1 VKPARAA
8 REVDDADD
16 LPSLLIPPERPQP
29 QGEATARLDH
39 VGERL
44 VRSYLWATAAAFALF
59 AAVLAVSPGTSIGPT
74 WPVSAL
80 CAAVA
85 VASGLAAL
93 LCRRWPRPMGVA
105 GGLFALLG
113 IGGAAVG
120 LGWGPAAPAIGF
132 AALHAA
138 LAMALTTLR
147 GGLLVTG
154 VALATVALL
163 ATGQHLGWYPAT
175 GSATGLPL
183 VVLVQ
188 SLLILSAAAG
198 GWLAARLVVGATR
211 ATDEREQRF
220 RGLLRISADAYW
232 ELDAALRLTAVTTER
247 SGRPARS
254 ADAAIG
260 SIPWELPT
268 FVCDPDVL
276 DGLQADLGARQ
287 SFRDLP
293 IAWRTRDGLQH
304 FLVSGEPRFGR
315 GGVFQGYW
323 GVARD
328 VTATLEAQ
336 HALLRTEARYHDLFV
351 SIPNALVLH
360 RDGRIVDA
368 NPAAVT
374 LFGYHDLQ
382 EMVGELLLD
391 SYEPGESCELAR
403 ERSRQLQSLPPGESL
418 PVAEFRLEA
427 PGGRI
432 IRVRATGVAVETDRG
447 PAVLSIYVND
457 TERQAAEDAVRRSEA
472 LLSHL
477 VASSPDVITLT
488 EMDTGRYAMVNR
500 SFERL
505 TGWPADDVIG
515 RTALDIGIW
524 HAAEDRQRFV
534 QQVRSDGRVQDMVV
548 RFQRRDGSTVP
559 MLISGARF
567 RVDRSEYLVI
577 NARDMTEIER
587 QRLEIEAILENASLG
602 IALTR
607 DQVFQMVNPAFEAM
621 LGWPGGSIIG
631 QPGTVVWPS
640 RAAYAEIGA
649 TIGPRLAN
657 GEQVEIECD
666 IRRRDGSTFLCRMLA
681 RAVDPSHPSRG
692 GTIWVVEDI
701 TERRRLDEALARA
714 RDAAEAA
721 SRAKSAFLANTS
733 HELRTPLNGLLGLA
747 QLARTPGLDEVRRG
761 TYLDQIVDSARS
773 LADIVSDILD
783 LSKIEAGRLTVESTP
798 FDLEALLGS
807 LERGYAAL
815 AAGRGLRLKLQA
827 EPGLGRVQGDA
838 LRVRQIL
845 TNYLGNALKFTER
858 GDVQLRAR
866 RVGSDRVRFEVL
878 DTGPGIDAAAQ
889 ARLFKPFTQADQS
902 TTRRYGGTGL
912 GLSICRELASLMGG
926 EVGVLSRPGDGSCF
940 WAELP
945 LPAAP
950 EDVDAPLPQL
960 DPTATHGAHVLMVDD
975 NEVNMMVAVAQ
986 LEQAGVRVGQAVDGR
1001 QALDAV
1007 AAAEAEGDPYDLVL
1021 MDLQMPVLSGYEV
1034 TTELRRRYTVE
1045 QLPIVAHT
1053 AAALV
1058 SVREQALAA
1067 GMNDFLPKPTPV
1079 ELLRTAVARWA
1090 RRRSQPAGH

>member
-1 VKPARAA
+1 VKPARTA

-16 LPSLLIPPERPQP
+16 LPSLLIPPELPSSH
-29 QGEATARLDH
+29 GESTTRLNE
-39 VGERL
+39 VGRRL
-44 VRSYLWATAAAFALF
+44 VRIYLWATSAAFALF
-59 AAVLAVSPGTSIGPT
+59 AGILAMAPPIPAASAPAVP
-74 WPVSAL
+74 AL
-80 CAAVA
+80 CAGVA
-85 VASGLAAL
+85 VASALAAVLAQRWSPQMGL
-93 LCRRWPRPMGVA
+93 L
-105 GGLFALLG
+105 GGLLALLG

-138 LAMALTTLR
+138 LAMALTTPV

-154 VALATVALL
+154 GALLMVALL
-163 ATGQHLGWYPAT
+163 AIGQHLGWYAAT

-188 SLLILSAAAG
+188 SLLILSAATG
-198 GWLAARLVVGATR
+198 GWLAARLIVRATR
-211 ATDEREQRF
+211 ATDERERRF

-232 ELDAALRLTAVTTER
+232 ELDAVLRLTAVTTER
-247 SGRPARS
+247 SARTARS
-254 ADAAIG
+254 GEAAIG
-260 SIPWELPT
+260 SIPWELPA
-268 FVCDPDVL
+268 FACDPEVL

-287 SFRDLP
+287 SFRDVP
-293 IAWRTRDGLQH
+293 IAWRTRDGVRH
-304 FLVSGEPRFGR
+304 FLVSGEPRFAQ
-315 GGVFQGYW
+315 GGVFTGYW

-328 VTATLEAQ
+328 VTETLDAR
-336 HALLRTEARYHDLFV
+336 HALLRTEARYHDLFA
-351 SIPNALVLH
+351 SIPSALVLH
-360 RDGRIVDA
+360 RDGRIIDA
-368 NPAAVT
+368 NPAAVA
-374 LFGYHDLQ
+374 LFGYRDLQ
-382 EMVGELLLD
+382 DMLGELLLD

-403 ERSRQLQSLPPGESL
+403 ERARQLQSLPPGESL

-488 EMDTGRYAMVNR
+488 EMQSGRFAMVNR

-505 TGWPADDVIG
+505 TGWSADEVIG
-515 RTALDIGIW
+515 RTAIDIGVW
-524 HAAEDRQRFV
+524 HDVEDRQRFV
-534 QQVRSDGRVQDMVV
+534 SQVRSAGRVQDMPV

-567 RVDRSEYLVI
+567 LIDRSEYLVI
-577 NARDMTEIER
+577 NARDMTEVER
-587 QRLEIEAILENASLG
+587 QRLETEAILENASLG

-607 DQVFQMVNPAFEAM
+607 DQAFQMVNPAFEAM
-621 LGWPGGSIIG
+621 LGWPDGSIVG
-631 QPGTVVWPS
+631 QPGSVVWPS
-640 RAAYAEIGA
+640 EAAYREIGA
-649 TIGPRLAN
+649 TIGPRLAR
-657 GEQVEIECD
+657 GEQVEVECGV
-666 IRRRDGSTFLCRMLA
+666 RRRDGSTFLCRMLA

-701 TERRRLDEALARA
+701 TERKRLDEALAHA

-747 QLARTPGLDEVRRG
+747 QLARTPGLDEARRG

-827 EPGLGRVQGDA
+827 DPGLGRVRGDA

-866 RVGSDRVRFEVL
+866 RVDQARVRFDVL
-878 DTGPGIDAAAQ
+878 DTGPGIEAAAQ

-912 GLSICRELASLMGG
+912 GLSICRELATLMGG
-926 EVGVLSRPGDGSCF
+926 EVGVISRPGEGSCF

-945 LPAAP
+945 LPPAP
-950 EDVDAPLPQL
+950 AEADAPAPKL
-960 DPTATHGAHVLMVDD
+960 DPTATHGAHLLMVDD

-986 LEQAGVRVGQAVDGR
+986 LEQAGVRVGQAIDGR

-1007 AAAEAEGDPYDLVL
+1007 AAAEAQGDPYDLVL
-1021 MDLQMPVLSGYEV
+1021 MDLQMPELSGYEV
-1034 TTELRRRYTVE
+1034 TAELRRRYTPE

-1058 SVREQALAA
+1058 SVRDQALAA

-1079 ELLRTAVARWA
+1079 EQLRAMVVRWA
-1090 RRRSQPAGH
+1090 RR